1 MIFLEEINMHKFELI
16 DPNKIAD
23 DIKLIKKFD
32 IPCYK
37 GSEDFFLKKD
47 NHIIIYSQKWMTLFG
62 NTELA
67 ADQIEIPASAIQW
80 IIDTIEIKFFKPPSE
95 GGLPADKF
103 HHKETIEGE
112 LLKINRGVATGGEGI
127 GGYRLLNLSR
137 KKHTLDTW
145 NQEYA
150 MPDPFL
156 FEYGL
161 MDFLKEIADKI
172 KKGAV

>member
-1 MIFLEEINMHKFELI
+1 MHEWFELI
-16 DPNKIAD
+16 DPKAIAG

-32 IPCYK
+32 NPCYK
-37 GSEDFFLKKD
+37 GSEDFFFKKD

-62 NTELA
+62 NSELA

-112 LLKINRGVATGGEGI
+112 LLKINRGVSTGGEGI

-156 FEYGL
+156 FEHGL
-161 MDFLKEIADKI
+161 MNSLKDLAGKIQRREI
-172 KKGAV
+172 